1 MPSAGAIFAA
11 LPYLS
16 LALGLACAAGGGELF
31 VSGTVG
37 IARWARVTP
46 GVIAA
51 TIAAFATS
59 SPELTVAIQSALAG
73 EPELSLGDGLGS
85 NVANLALIF
94 GVALLFGPLAVIRS
108 QVTRDFWVAAAAPAA
123 LGVMLI
129 DGSLSRTEAAVLL
142 TGFALWFAK
151 TTLDAIA
158 QRRAAPALVDE
169 PSGFPRALFETLFGL
184 GLLVAAGSFIVFGAS
199 EVAKR
204 FGLSDFIIGATLV
217 AVGTSTPELAT
228 ALIARIR
235 RQDDVG
241 FGALL
246 GSNIFNGLFIIGVA
260 GAITPIRT
268 SEFEA
273 APALIAGFV
282 ALALVYPPRNGV
294 YRPWRGVALLAVYA
308 AYLVAVIAD
317 GS

>member
-1 MPSAGAIFAA
+1 M
-11 LPYLS
+11 LPYLV

-31 VSGTVG
+31 VGGTVG

-85 NVANLALIF
+85 NVANISLIF

-108 QVTRDFWVAAAAPAA
+108 QVTQDFWVAAAAPAM
-123 LGVMLI
+123 LSVMLI
-129 DGSLSRTEAAVLL
+129 DGALSRTEAMVLL
-142 TGFALWFAK
+142 TGFALWFTK
-151 TTLDAIA
+151 TSLEAIA
-158 QRRAAPALVDE
+158 QRRAAPAPLDE
-169 PSGFPRALFETLFGL
+169 SSGFLRALFDTLVGL
-184 GLLVAAGSFIVFGAS
+184 ALLVAAGSFIVFGAS
-199 EVAKR
+199 EIAKR

-260 GAITPIRT
+260 GAITPIQT
-268 SEFEA
+268 SEIEA
-273 APALIAGFV
+273 APALVAGLA

-308 AYLVAVIAD
+308 GYLTAVIAD